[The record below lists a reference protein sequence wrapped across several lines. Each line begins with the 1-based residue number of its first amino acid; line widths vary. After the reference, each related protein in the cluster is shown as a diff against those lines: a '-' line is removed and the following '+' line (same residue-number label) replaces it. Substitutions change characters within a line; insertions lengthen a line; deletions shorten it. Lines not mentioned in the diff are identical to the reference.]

1 MPEDL
6 QKPRPSKIPIMKAM
20 NSNEDRLANFAFPA
34 FSQMKADGMRCQLE
48 VTPNTSHPLSSIGRV
63 YRGLSEFLKRD
74 MDIIRSRCEWKEFIL
89 DGELLAHD
97 VNGDPLPRAKS
108 NGITNKLGHGTID
121 RHEMASL
128 RFIVWDIIPAS
139 RFWSGAHG
147 HRYTHRLKTVKEL
160 VEGCTKIWAIPT
172 VEVADIEE
180 AKTHAKQLIEEGYEG
195 TILKEMDAEWINK
208 RSKHCLK
215 FKEEN
220 DCDLEVVEIQEGAG
234 KYDGMM
240 GALVCESSDKSVRVK
255 IGTGFTDS
263 MRNEYFDPQNI
274 LGKIVKVKYNTK
286 TEAQD
291 GVHSLFLPVFGGVRS
306 DKVNADTLNEIA

>member
-1 MPEDL
+1 
-6 QKPRPSKIPIMKAM
+6 MKAM
-20 NSNEDRLANFAFPA
+20 NSNEDRLAKFAFPA

-48 VTPNTSHPLSSIGRV
+48 ITANSSEPLSSIGRV
-63 YRGLSEFLKRD
+63 YRGLSEFLKE
-74 MDIIRSRCEWKEFIL
+74 DIDVIRSRSEWQEFIL

-97 VNGDPLPRAKS
+97 TNNDPLPRAKS

-121 RHEMASL
+121 PNEMKSL
-128 RFIVWDIIPAS
+128 RFIVWDMIPKIH
-139 RFWSGAHG
+139 FWHG
-147 HRYTHRLKTVKEL
+147 LYGQSYAKRLGIVKEL

-172 VEVADIEE
+172 VEVANIEE
-180 AKTHAKQLIEEGYEG
+180 AKADAKRLIEEGYEG
-195 TILKEMDAEWINK
+195 TILKEMDAGWMDK

-220 DCDLEVVEIQEGAG
+220 DCDLEVVEIQEGTG
-234 KYDGMM
+234 KYHGMM

-263 MRNEYFDPQNI
+263 MRMVYFDPHNI

-306 DKVNADTLNEIA
+306 DKFNADTLNEIA